1 MSKLH
6 KYFDSRAKDKR
17 FKLLHE
23 ESSYLSMLKG
33 KTTVEEAEEA
43 DRVLLNEAELSGQ
56 ANADAEDAGDATKD
70 SDMEEVNPGDMK
82 ETIDFT
88 EEDIMEA
95 WLEDTFNPDE
105 IKEISISVA
114 RKASVAAAKKVKL
127 LRKKRLTPGL
137 TTKGKKPVL
146 MGRL

>member
-43 DRVLLNEAELSGQ
+43 DTVLLNEAELSGQ
-56 ANADAEDAGDATKD
+56 ANADAEDAGDD
-70 SDMEEVNPGDMK
+70 STDSEDVKPGDMK

-127 LRKKRLTPGL
+127 LKKKRLTPGL
-137 TTKGKKPVL
+137 TGKSGRTVR
-146 MGRL
+146 MGRI

>member
-43 DRVLLNEAELSGQ
+43 DTVLLNEAELSGQ
-56 ANADAEDAGDATKD
+56 ANAAADDAGDD
-70 SDMEEVNPGDMK
+70 STDSEDVDPAEMK

>member
-56 ANADAEDAGDATKD
+56 ANAAADDAGDD
-70 SDMEEVNPGDMK
+70 STDSEDVDPAEMK